1 MQVFAKFLIVCEKY
15 TIPNHLIALEHTATK
30 PVGFFSVNNPSY
42 IRSLRRG
49 LMHMIFNFFQNNEKN
64 SSKSL
69 YFELKLFF
77 DVKIVYN
84 MVKLSKSIWIPS
96 PHFPVLY

>member
-42 IRSLRRG
+42 IRSLERYFITVFSK
-49 LMHMIFNFFQNNEKN
+49 IFEVRYIYPN
-64 SSKSL
+64 
-69 YFELKLFF
+69 
-77 DVKIVYN
+77 
-84 MVKLSKSIWIPS
+84 PRC
-96 PHFPVLY
+96 